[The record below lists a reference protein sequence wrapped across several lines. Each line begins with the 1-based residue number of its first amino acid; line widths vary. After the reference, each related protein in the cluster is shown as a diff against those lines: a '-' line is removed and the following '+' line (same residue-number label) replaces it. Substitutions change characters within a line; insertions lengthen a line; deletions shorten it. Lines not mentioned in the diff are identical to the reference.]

1 MISVSEALQIVEQ
14 TSQLATTVTLKL
26 ADVQGHVLSTDI
38 HSPINF
44 PPFHQ
49 SAMDGYAIAENSSSK
64 FIQKGIIQAGQDASE
79 ITINKGEAYRIFTG
93 GMVPSSAWAVVRQ
106 EDALV
111 NNNHISFTTF
121 PNKGANIRLL
131 GESVAI
137 KTVVLKKGTQLNAA
151 AIGLLASLGIEKVEV
166 YKKPTIAIV
175 STGDELVPLGSE
187 LTKGK
192 IYESNAIMLHKALS
206 EKGFEVVFVQHTID
220 TEKATFECLTTALQK
235 ADFLVI
241 TGGVS
246 VGDYDYVAL
255 SLLKIGVIQHFHKVK
270 QKPGKPLFY
279 GSLESKKIF
288 ALPGNPAA
296 ALTLLYV
303 YVLPAL
309 NFAIGK
315 GFTGL
320 KKLKLTSLSVVS
332 KAESRAQFL
341 KAIADENKG
350 TVELLGGQSSA
361 MLQTFAFANAFVYLD
376 ENEVVEVGNLVEV
389 LMM

>member
-1 MISVSEALQIVEQ
+1 
-14 TSQLATTVTLKL
+14 
-26 ADVQGHVLSTDI
+26 
-38 HSPINF
+38 
-44 PPFHQ
+44 
-49 SAMDGYAIAENSSSK
+49 
-64 FIQKGIIQAGQDASE
+64 
-79 ITINKGEAYRIFTG
+79 
-93 GMVPSSAWAVVRQ
+93 
-106 EDALV
+106 
-111 NNNHISFTTF
+111 
-121 PNKGANIRLL
+121 
-131 GESVAI
+131 
-137 KTVVLKKGTQLNAA
+137 
-151 AIGLLASLGIEKVEV
+151 LGIEKVEV
-166 YKKPTIAIV
+166 YNKPTVAIV

-187 LTKGK
+187 LAKGK

-206 EKGFEVVFVQHTID
+206 EKGFEVVFVQHTVD
-220 TEKATFECLTTALQK
+220 TEDATFKCLTTALQK

-246 VGDYDYVAL
+246 VGDYDFVAS
-255 SLLKIGVIQHFHKVK
+255 SLLKMGVVQHFHKVK

-279 GSLESKKIF
+279 GSLENKKIF

-303 YVLPAL
+303 YVLPSL
-309 NFAIGK
+309 NFAMGK
-315 GFTGL
+315 GFMGL
-320 KKLKLTSLSVVS
+320 KKVILTSLSVVS

-389 LMM
+389 LMI